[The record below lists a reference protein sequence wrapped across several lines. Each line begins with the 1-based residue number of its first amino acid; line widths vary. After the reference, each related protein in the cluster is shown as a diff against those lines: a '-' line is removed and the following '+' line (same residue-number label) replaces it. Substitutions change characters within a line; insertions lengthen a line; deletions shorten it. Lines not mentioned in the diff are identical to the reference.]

1 MQRGFAAKELE
12 WVQEEDVLDV
22 DAQDA
27 ACPYTA
33 AVSQAEGMS
42 EEALA
47 HWIESFPPEGQRATP
62 AVSHQSEDDR
72 QVGQMLKTSI
82 FLGAPYS
89 PDCTSMMSSLH
100 CHAALLYVLMLR

>member
-12 WVQEEDVLDV
+12 WVEEQDVPDV

-33 AVSQAEGMS
+33 AVSVAEGMS

-47 HWIESFPPEGQRATP
+47 QWIDSFPADGRPEGAAPPHQP
-62 AVSHQSEDDR
+62 QDKSIVSSA
-72 QVGQMLKTSI
+72 
-82 FLGAPYS
+82 FLMPS
-89 PDCTSMMSSLH
+89 LWRSS
-100 CHAALLYVLMLR
+100 